1 MADGLALPQLTP
13 SVPWAGALQGGTGGG
28 RWATPCLPAD
38 GGDLGP
44 PPESL
49 GDSETP
55 DPQPPA
61 QLSPE
66 EGQAIGG
73 AWNLGFSGASLP
85 PRSALAPLSEYPRRP
100 SFEVMKPHPS

>member
-1 MADGLALPQLTP
+1 MADGLALPQFTP

-73 AWNLGFSGASLP
+73 RGGTWGFP
-85 PRSALAPLSEYPRRP
+85 EPRFHPGLRWPLCQNILDAPLLRS
-100 SFEVMKPHPS
+100 